1 MLMLTSQQMRS
12 AELEAIRYGMNE
24 LRLMENAGAAAAKVI
39 NDEFSCAQKNV
50 AVVCGFGNNG
60 GDGYVVARK
69 LKEKGA
75 NVHIIRAF
83 GLPQTSTSNQMCLKA
98 MEISVPILD
107 YASSSVNSNAV
118 IDNAD
123 IIVDAVFG
131 LGFRGEVDNKTAELF
146 GAINNAKAK
155 VASIDLPSGIY
166 AGGGFSN
173 NAIMADLTVTFECYK
188 PCHLHPSS
196 LDLCGKVKVVSIGIP
211 SDILESFLDAPKK
224 TELDIL
230 LKSLPKRL
238 PSFHK
243 GNCGTALIIAGSY
256 GFAGAAVLAAK
267 AALKS
272 GVGLVKIACVKS
284 IYQIIA
290 LALPEAVCVPL
301 DENESGTI
309 AISQISKVL
318 KHINT
323 SDAVLV
329 GPGLGCNDDTCA
341 LVREVILNSK
351 VPIVID
357 ADGLNCIANCIDIIE
372 QKKADI
378 VLTPHPKEFSRLTK
392 LNVAEIENDRFEN
405 AKNFAKRYN
414 VSLVLKGR
422 YTVIADAAGLWFNT
436 LGNSGMATAG
446 SGDMLSGIIVSLM
459 AQNMDFSSAIKA
471 AVTIHAAAGD
481 LAKEQF
487 GERSMTV
494 SDMIDQLPI
503 LFKNT

>member
-1 MLMLTSQQMRS
+1 MLMLTAEQMRS

-39 NDEFSCAQKNV
+39 NDEFSCANKNV

-60 GDGYVVARK
+60 GDGYVIARK

-98 MEISVPILD
+98 MEVSVPIID
-107 YASSSVNSNAV
+107 YTSSYVNSNAV
-118 IDNAD
+118 IENAD

-146 GAINNAKAK
+146 GVINNSKAK
-155 VASIDLPSGIY
+155 VASIDLPSGMY
-166 AGGGFSN
+166 AIGGISN
-173 NAIMADLTVTFECYK
+173 NVIIADLTVTFECYK
-188 PCHLHPSS
+188 PCHLNPYS
-196 LDLCGKVKVVSIGIP
+196 LDLCGNVKVVSIGIP
-211 SDILESFLDAPKK
+211 SDILEGFLDAPKK
-224 TELDIL
+224 TELDAL
-230 LKSLPKRL
+230 LRALPKRL

-243 GNCGTALIIAGSY
+243 GSCGTALVIAGSY
-256 GFAGAAVLAAK
+256 GFAGAAVLASK
-267 AALKS
+267 AALRS
-272 GVGLVKIACVKS
+272 GVGLIKIACVKS
-284 IYQIIA
+284 IYQIISSA
-290 LALPEAVCVPL
+290 IPEAVCIPL

-309 AISQISKVL
+309 AISQIPKIL
-318 KHINT
+318 QHINA
-323 SDAVLV
+323 SNAVLV
-329 GPGLGCNDDTCA
+329 GPGLGCNDDICA
-341 LVREVILNSK
+341 LVREIIINSK
-351 VPIVID
+351 VPMVID
-357 ADGLNCIANCIDIIE
+357 ADGLNSIANCIDIIE
-372 QKKADI
+372 QKKANI

-405 AKNFAKRYN
+405 AKNFTKRYN
-414 VSLVLKGR
+414 VNLVLKGR
-422 YTVIADAAGLWFNT
+422 YTVIADAVGLWFNT

-446 SGDMLSGIIVSLM
+446 SGDMLGGIMVSLL
-459 AQNMDFSSAIKA
+459 AQNMDFSEAIKA

-494 SDMIDQLPI
+494 SDMIDKLPI